1 MKHLKFIIPLLVI
14 CLILPLFITKN
25 YYQMLLCQTFINIIV
40 VLGLN
45 FITGLT
51 GQMNL
56 GTAGIFAI
64 GAYIS
69 ALLSVNFSIS
79 PWICLLLAI
88 GAGYLIGKGLGYP
101 SLRVKGVYLALTTMG
116 FGEIIR
122 LLATNLEGVTG
133 GNHGVNNIPGFNFFG
148 IPINNAKSFY
158 YFLLIVVVIMVVIS
172 LRIINSK
179 WGRAFKAIRENIDA
193 VEGSGIDVADIK
205 IKAFT
210 IAAIYGCVGGALY
223 ANLMGYINPTGFS
236 LDFSFSYLI
245 MLMLGGIGTV
255 GGSIIG
261 AFIVTILP
269 EFLRFLQDYYMLIF
283 GVIGLLFAI
292 FLPYGLTSLP
302 SVIKNSAD
310 RKSLKANGATKKERR

>member
-1 MKHLKFIIPLLVI
+1 MKHLKFIVPLLAL
-14 CLILPLFITKN
+14 CLILPVFVTKN
-25 YYQMLLCQTFINIIV
+25 YYQMLLCQAFINIIV

-88 GAGYLIGKGLGYP
+88 GAGYLIGRGLGYP

-122 LLATNLEGVTG
+122 LLATNLENVTG

-148 IPINNAKSFY
+148 IQIDDAKSFY
-158 YFLLIVVVIMVVIS
+158 YFLLIFTVIMVVIS

-179 WGRAFKAIRENIDA
+179 WGRAFKAIRDNIDA

-210 IAAIYGCVGGALY
+210 IAAIYGCIGGALY

-255 GGSIIG
+255 GGSILG
-261 AFIVTILP
+261 AILVTILP

-292 FLPYGLTSLP
+292 FMPYGLISIVRIPFEHRRMNTDVSD
-302 SVIKNSAD
+302 KNG
-310 RKSLKANGATKKERR
+310 KG